1 MCGREGG
8 GIQTGGLKRQSGFY
22 YWKVEGDTGGGGRDD
37 ENSEG
42 GDNKDYVRGWGKL
55 GRGRKL
61 DQTNK
66 GEEGGQWNNFINFI

>member
-1 MCGREGG
+1 MCGRGG
-8 GIQTGGLKRQSGFY
+8 DTDRGLKRQSGFY
-22 YWKVEGDTGGGGRDD
+22 YWRWREIQEGVGD

-66 GEEGGQWNNFINFI
+66 GG